1 MVAAAV
7 LVVHLVLHRVRSF
20 LWRTR
25 SCLWSSGRLLCR
37 TLWDRRFVGE
47 SLAVPPRG
55 GIELSYRNRFGGA
68 GDRIGRTAPPGDL
81 LAAQAR

>member
-7 LVVHLVLHRVRSF
+7 LVLHRLSNF

-25 SCLWSSGRLLCR
+25 SCLWSSAPLLCR
-37 TLWDRRFVGE
+37 SLWDRRFVGE
-47 SLAVPPRG
+47 SLAVPARG
-55 GIELSYRNRFGGA
+55 GIELHHRNRFGGA